1 MKITLLFLTI
11 AFCTIGCGAVPEED
25 VTSTTWR
32 GDSSQTNN
40 EENDSEAKGDAG
52 QDPENKAVS
61 RSLAIVTKYA
71 QTLLNTSEISRS
83 SGVGSATTYTCK
95 ILDDHS
101 LQCSRSDGSEYG
113 SENLAEMTNL
123 VAGET
128 QTCGLLK
135 NQSVLCWDNPMSNN
149 DEIAANPANLD
160 LASAKSQN
168 NCELSTENSLLCWDQ
183 RE

>member
-1 MKITLLFLTI
+1 
-11 AFCTIGCGAVPEED
+11 
-25 VTSTTWR
+25 
-32 GDSSQTNN
+32 
-40 EENDSEAKGDAG
+40 
-52 QDPENKAVS
+52 
-61 RSLAIVTKYA
+61 
-71 QTLLNTSEISRS
+71 
-83 SGVGSATTYTCK
+83 
-95 ILDDHS
+95 
-101 LQCSRSDGSEYG
+101 
-113 SENLAEMTNL
+113 MTNL

>member
-40 EENDSEAKGDAG
+40 EENDSDAKGDTG

-71 QTLLNTSEISRS
+71 QILNTSEISRS
-83 SGVGSATTYTCK
+83 SEGASGITYTCK

-113 SENLAEMTNL
+113 SENLADLTNL

-128 QTCGLLK
+128 QTCGLFK